1 MVTARHD
8 TEQIRFLGDDLRDVM
23 VAMTITFNQAAGVHV
38 GDLGSEHL
46 AAEIERFR
54 DDWRMGEGR
63 IADGLL
69 DAVSFLRHA
78 ADVYEAI
85 EASVIG
91 ATGQQR

>member
-23 VAMTITFNQAAGVHV
+23 VAMTITFNQAAGVRV

-46 AAEIERFR
+46 AGEIERFR

-63 IADGLL
+63 IVDGLL
-69 DAVSFLRHA
+69 DAVDFLRRA
-78 ADVYEAI
+78 ADAYEAI
-85 EASVIG
+85 ESSLIAAMG
-91 ATGQQR
+91 TQR